1 MIKCMKKNDY
11 KELFYPLGKV
21 KKWLFLMKLIAFFL
35 FAGLCQVSA
44 TAFGQRET
52 VTFSRDA
59 MTLEEIF
66 TTIRK
71 QLQYDIFY
79 SDDELD
85 IKQVVEIPALR
96 ANIEDVLKAVLG
108 ERFSYQFIGKT
119 IIISP
124 ASADPQ
130 VNKKSVRLKGFV
142 YDEKKIPMPGVTVQ
156 VVGTSV
162 GTVSINNGWFAI
174 DLPIL
179 KGKLKFSFVGYKDQE
194 IEFTEKTDTLHIYM
208 KEDVSNLDEVVVRAY
223 GSQKKREVIS
233 AISRVTAEEMKE
245 LPTASLVNMLQGRM
259 AGVMVVNQSGA
270 PGSAQMVAIRGYNSL
285 MTRGASDGQ
294 PLYVIDGVP
303 MHSFVSPVSGT
314 NTMADIDPAM
324 IESVEVLKDAAA
336 ASIYGSRAGNGV
348 ILITTKK
355 GRAGEA
361 KFSANVSYSASQL
374 MAYPEQVGGR
384 MERIINLERLKNDR
398 GAMYDYTTRK
408 WSWPTSYEDV
418 YEAFSG
424 TYDGFW
430 GNGHLQ
436 QKISD
441 YLQDSLNPYFN
452 NSTNWWKYVYKTG
465 KILNANLQA
474 SGGSER
480 MQYMVG
486 AGYYEETGIAINSS
500 YGRYNLSSNLTAKP
514 TKGLDLNVRLYLAYT
529 NKDRD
534 TRNLMSHN
542 RFEVITADPSSTSTL
557 LSNSSEVEAE
567 WLRNANAKKDKSDA
581 YRAMGSVYLQYA
593 FLEGLSL
600 TGSAS
605 VDFSQSNS
613 NIFSPSWLDVAGWE
627 ENRSEGSISRSI
639 SVLGNVLLRYNKSFK
654 EKHNLE
660 VLLGMDINKEQ
671 YHYINGHGRGGPS
684 DNIYYY
690 NPNINQP
697 VKNHGYL
704 DYEEWVSMTSYYS
717 DFNEKTMLS
726 YFARVGYNYKQRYL
740 VEGTLRRDGSS
751 TFGEDHRWA
760 TFPSVAVGWAFSEEP
775 FMRWASWLDWGKLR
789 ASYGT
794 SGQIFTDEYLAHGL
808 MSVDSD
814 AFMENNGMIPN
825 TMISP
830 DLTWEKS
837 EQYDIGLD
845 LDMFDYRLK
854 MKLDYYYKLTSS
866 LIYNVELPGTILLA
880 GARTENAMELSNEGI
895 ELELEADILRNHAV
909 LWRTKFNISRNW
921 NRFEKSYDGKDKDGL
936 IIGRPTSGLMVYA
949 EDGFYDSDD
958 EVPINWKIDGSQ
970 EYLGTSVDPM
980 TGTSGMVG
988 RQKLL
993 DLNGDGRIGTDDM
1006 YYVGTAQPLAY
1017 GGWVNELTWKNF
1029 SLNMLFNYAL
1039 GRSMINMR
1047 PKSIYQTVINV
1058 NPADMDFWEKPG
1070 DDADYPSFGYGFEM
1084 QTDKRVE
1091 KVHSVS
1097 LKQLTVGYD
1106 VAKKVSKKIGF
1117 SGIRFFVTMENLF
1130 YLSNY
1135 SGDNP
1140 EVVDVYRGIDSGGAY
1155 PLPRKY
1161 SIGLTLNF

>member
-1 MIKCMKKNDY
+1 MKKNDDVG
-11 KELFYPLGKV
+11 LFYWKSRI
-21 KKWLFLMKLIAFFL
+21 KKMLLLMKLVCFGIL
-35 FAGLCQVSA
+35 IGLMQVHA
-44 TAFGQRET
+44 TTYGQAENVSFEQKR
-52 VTFSRDA
+52 
-59 MTLEEIF
+59 MTIDQVF
-66 TTIRK
+66 NTITL

-142 YDEKKIPMPGVTVQ
+142 YDEKKIPMPGVTIQ

-285 MTRGASDGQ
+285 MTSGASDGQ

-593 FLEGLSL
+593 FWKGFSL

-613 NIFSPSWLDVAGWE
+613 NIFSPSWLDASSWE

-639 SVLGNVLLRYNKSFK
+639 TVLGNVLLRYNKSFK

-697 VKNHGYL
+697 IKNHGYG
-704 DYEEWVSMTSYYS
+704 DYENWESMTSYYS
-717 DFNEKTMLS
+717 DFREKTMLS
-726 YFARVGYNYKQRYL
+726 YFTRVGYNYKQRYL

-1070 DDADYPSFGYGFEM
+1070 DDADYPFFGYDFEM
-1084 QTDKRVE
+1084 QTE
-1091 KVHSVS
+1091 
-1097 LKQLTVGYD
+1097 
-1106 VAKKVSKKIGF
+1106 IG
-1117 SGIRFFVTMENLF
+1117 RAHV
-1130 YLSNY
+1130 
-1135 SGDNP
+1135 
-1140 EVVDVYRGIDSGGAY
+1140 
-1155 PLPRKY
+1155 
-1161 SIGLTLNF
+1161 

>member
-1 MIKCMKKNDY
+1 MKKNDDVG
-11 KELFYPLGKV
+11 LFYWKSRI
-21 KKWLFLMKLIAFFL
+21 KKMLLLMKLVCFIIL
-35 FAGLCQVSA
+35 IGLMQVHA
-44 TAFGQRET
+44 TTYGQAENVSFEQKR
-52 VTFSRDA
+52 
-59 MTLEEIF
+59 MTIDEVF
-66 TTIRK
+66 NTITL

-85 IKQVVEIPALR
+85 IKQGVEIPALR

-108 ERFSYQFIGKT
+108 ERFSYQFISKT

-130 VNKKSVRLKGFV
+130 VNKKSIRLKGFV

-384 MERIINLERLKNDR
+384 MERIIYLERLKTER
-398 GAMYDYTTRK
+398 SPIYDYTTGKKR
-408 WSWPTSYEDV
+408 WPTSYEDV
-418 YEAFSG
+418 YEAAYG

-430 GNGHLQ
+430 LNGHLK
-436 QKISD
+436 QKVPD

-452 NSTNWWKYVYKTG
+452 NSTWWKYVYKTG
-465 KILNANLQA
+465 KVLNANLQA

-542 RFEVITADPSSTSTL
+542 RFETITADPGLTSTL

-671 YHYINGHGRGGPS
+671 YHYINGYGKGGPS

-808 MSVDSD
+808 MSVNND

-958 EVPINWKIDGSQ
+958 EVPVNWKIDGSQ
-970 EYLGTSVDPM
+970 EYLGTGVDPM
-980 TGTSGMVG
+980 TGMSGMVG

-993 DLNGDGRIGTDDM
+993 DLNGDGRIGSEDM

>member
-1 MIKCMKKNDY
+1 MKKNDDVG
-11 KELFYPLGKV
+11 LFYWKSRI
-21 KKWLFLMKLIAFFL
+21 KKMLLLMKLVCFGIL
-35 FAGLCQVSA
+35 IGLMQVHA
-44 TAFGQRET
+44 TTYGQAENVSFEQKR
-52 VTFSRDA
+52 
-59 MTLEEIF
+59 MTIDQVF
-66 TTIRK
+66 NTITL

-142 YDEKKIPMPGVTVQ
+142 YDEKKIPMPGVTIQ

-285 MTRGASDGQ
+285 MTSGASDGQ

-593 FLEGLSL
+593 FWKGFSL

-613 NIFSPSWLDVAGWE
+613 NIFSPSWLDASSWE

-639 SVLGNVLLRYNKSFK
+639 TVLGNVLLRYNKSFK

-697 VKNHGYL
+697 IKNHGYG
-704 DYEEWVSMTSYYS
+704 DYENWESMTSYYS
-717 DFNEKTMLS
+717 DFREKTMLS
-726 YFARVGYNYKQRYL
+726 YFTRVGYNYKQRYL

-760 TFPSVAVGWAFSEEP
+760 TFPSVAVGWTFSEEP

-1070 DDADYPSFGYGFEM
+1070 DDADYPFFGYDFEM

-1135 SGDNP
+1135 SGENP
-1140 EVVDVYRGIDSGGAY
+1140 EVVDVYKGIDSGSAY

>member
-1 MIKCMKKNDY
+1 
-11 KELFYPLGKV
+11 
-21 KKWLFLMKLIAFFL
+21 
-35 FAGLCQVSA
+35 
-44 TAFGQRET
+44 
-52 VTFSRDA
+52 
-59 MTLEEIF
+59 
-66 TTIRK
+66 
-71 QLQYDIFY
+71 
-79 SDDELD
+79 
-85 IKQVVEIPALR
+85 
-96 ANIEDVLKAVLG
+96 
-108 ERFSYQFIGKT
+108 
-119 IIISP
+119 
-124 ASADPQ
+124 
-130 VNKKSVRLKGFV
+130 
-142 YDEKKIPMPGVTVQ
+142 MPGVTIQ

-285 MTRGASDGQ
+285 MTSGASDGQ

-593 FLEGLSL
+593 FWKGFSL

-613 NIFSPSWLDVAGWE
+613 NIFSPSWLVHSSWE

-639 SVLGNVLLRYNKSFK
+639 TVLGNVLLRYNKSFK

-697 VKNHGYL
+697 IKNHGYG
-704 DYEEWVSMTSYYS
+704 DYENWESMTSYYS
-717 DFNEKTMLS
+717 DFREKTMLS
-726 YFARVGYNYKQRYL
+726 YFTRVGYNYKQRYL

-1070 DDADYPSFGYGFEM
+1070 DDADYPFFGYDFEM

-1106 VAKKVSKKIGF
+1106 VAK
-1117 SGIRFFVTMENLF
+1117 RCQ
-1130 YLSNY
+1130 
-1135 SGDNP
+1135 
-1140 EVVDVYRGIDSGGAY
+1140 R
-1155 PLPRKY
+1155 R
-1161 SIGLTLNF
+1161 

>member
-1 MIKCMKKNDY
+1 
-11 KELFYPLGKV
+11 
-21 KKWLFLMKLIAFFL
+21 
-35 FAGLCQVSA
+35 
-44 TAFGQRET
+44 
-52 VTFSRDA
+52 
-59 MTLEEIF
+59 
-66 TTIRK
+66 
-71 QLQYDIFY
+71 
-79 SDDELD
+79 
-85 IKQVVEIPALR
+85 
-96 ANIEDVLKAVLG
+96 
-108 ERFSYQFIGKT
+108 
-119 IIISP
+119 
-124 ASADPQ
+124 
-130 VNKKSVRLKGFV
+130 
-142 YDEKKIPMPGVTVQ
+142 MPGVTIQ

-285 MTRGASDGQ
+285 MTSGASDGQ

-593 FLEGLSL
+593 FWKGFSL

-613 NIFSPSWLDVAGWE
+613 NIFSPSWLDASSWE

-639 SVLGNVLLRYNKSFK
+639 TVLGNVLLRYNKSFK

-697 VKNHGYL
+697 IKNHGYG
-704 DYEEWVSMTSYYS
+704 DYENWESMTSYYS
-717 DFNEKTMLS
+717 DFREKTMLS
-726 YFARVGYNYKQRYL
+726 YFTRVGYNYKQRYL

-1058 NPADMDFWEKPG
+1058 NPVDMDFWEKPG
-1070 DDADYPSFGYGFEM
+1070 DDADYPFFGYDFEM

-1135 SGDNP
+1135 SGENP
-1140 EVVDVYRGIDSGGAY
+1140 EVVDVYKGIDSGSAY

>member
-1 MIKCMKKNDY
+1 MKKNDDVG
-11 KELFYPLGKV
+11 LFYWKSRI
-21 KKWLFLMKLIAFFL
+21 KKMLLLMKLVCFIIL
-35 FAGLCQVSA
+35 IGLMQVHA
-44 TAFGQRET
+44 TTYGQAENVSFEQKR
-52 VTFSRDA
+52 
-59 MTLEEIF
+59 MTIDEVF
-66 TTIRK
+66 NTITL

-108 ERFSYQFIGKT
+108 ERFSYQFISKT

-130 VNKKSVRLKGFV
+130 VNKKSIRLKGFV

-384 MERIINLERLKNDR
+384 MERIIYLERLKTER
-398 GAMYDYTTRK
+398 SPIYDYTTGKKR
-408 WSWPTSYEDV
+408 WPTSYEDV
-418 YEAFSG
+418 YEAAYG

-430 GNGHLQ
+430 LNGHLK
-436 QKISD
+436 QKVPD

-452 NSTNWWKYVYKTG
+452 NSTWWKYVYKTG
-465 KILNANLQA
+465 KVLNANLQA

-542 RFEVITADPSSTSTL
+542 RFETITADPGLTSTL

-671 YHYINGHGRGGPS
+671 YHYINGYGKGGPS

-740 VEGTLRRDGSS
+740 VEGTLRRNGSS

-808 MSVDSD
+808 MSVNND

-958 EVPINWKIDGSQ
+958 EVPVNWKIDGSQ
-970 EYLGTSVDPM
+970 EYLGTGVDPM
-980 TGTSGMVG
+980 TGMSGMVG

-993 DLNGDGRIGTDDM
+993 DLNGDGRIGSEDM

>member
-1 MIKCMKKNDY
+1 MKKNDDVG
-11 KELFYPLGKV
+11 LFYWKSRI
-21 KKWLFLMKLIAFFL
+21 KKMLLLMKLVCFGIL
-35 FAGLCQVSA
+35 IGLMQVHA
-44 TAFGQRET
+44 TTYGQAENVSFEQKR
-52 VTFSRDA
+52 
-59 MTLEEIF
+59 MTIDQVF
-66 TTIRK
+66 NTITL

-108 ERFSYQFIGKT
+108 ERYSYRFIGKT

-142 YDEKKIPMPGVTVQ
+142 YDEKKIPMPGVTIQ

-285 MTRGASDGQ
+285 MTSGASDGQ

-593 FLEGLSL
+593 FWKGFSL

-613 NIFSPSWLDVAGWE
+613 NIFSPSWLDASSWE

-639 SVLGNVLLRYNKSFK
+639 TVLGNVLLRYNKSFK

-697 VKNHGYL
+697 IKNHGYG
-704 DYEEWVSMTSYYS
+704 DYENWESMTSYYS
-717 DFNEKTMLS
+717 DFREKTMLS
-726 YFARVGYNYKQRYL
+726 YFTRVGYNYKQRYL

-1070 DDADYPSFGYGFEM
+1070 DDADYPFFGYDFEM

-1135 SGDNP
+1135 SGENP
-1140 EVVDVYRGIDSGGAY
+1140 EVVDVYKGIDSGSAY

>member
-1 MIKCMKKNDY
+1 MKKNDDVG
-11 KELFYPLGKV
+11 LFYWKSRI
-21 KKWLFLMKLIAFFL
+21 KKMLLLMKLVCFGIL
-35 FAGLCQVSA
+35 IGLMQVHA
-44 TAFGQRET
+44 TTYGQAENVSFEQKR
-52 VTFSRDA
+52 
-59 MTLEEIF
+59 MTIDQVF
-66 TTIRK
+66 NTITL

-142 YDEKKIPMPGVTVQ
+142 YDEKKIPMPGVTIQ

-542 RFEVITADPSSTSTL
+542 RFETITADPGLTSTL

-593 FLEGLSL
+593 FWKGFSL

-613 NIFSPSWLDVAGWE
+613 NIFSPSWLDASSWE

-639 SVLGNVLLRYNKSFK
+639 TVLGNVLLRYNKSFK

-697 VKNHGYL
+697 IKNHGYG
-704 DYEEWVSMTSYYS
+704 DYENWESMTSYYS
-717 DFNEKTMLS
+717 DFREKTMLS
-726 YFARVGYNYKQRYL
+726 YFTRVGYNYKQRYL

-1058 NPADMDFWEKPG
+1058 NPTDMDFWEKPG
-1070 DDADYPSFGYGFEM
+1070 DDADYPFFGYDFEM

-1135 SGDNP
+1135 SGENP
-1140 EVVDVYRGIDSGGAY
+1140 EVVDVYKGIDSGSAY

>member
-1 MIKCMKKNDY
+1 MKKNDDVG
-11 KELFYPLGKV
+11 LFYWKSRI
-21 KKWLFLMKLIAFFL
+21 KKMLLLMKLVCFGIL
-35 FAGLCQVSA
+35 IGLMQVHA
-44 TAFGQRET
+44 TTYGQAENVSFEQKR
-52 VTFSRDA
+52 
-59 MTLEEIF
+59 MTIDQVF
-66 TTIRK
+66 NTITL

-142 YDEKKIPMPGVTVQ
+142 YDEKKIPMPGVTIQ

-285 MTRGASDGQ
+285 MTSGASDGQ

-593 FLEGLSL
+593 FWKGFSL

-613 NIFSPSWLDVAGWE
+613 NIFSPSWLDASSWE

-639 SVLGNVLLRYNKSFK
+639 TVFGNVLLRYNKSFK

-697 VKNHGYL
+697 IKNHGYG
-704 DYEEWVSMTSYYS
+704 DYENWESMTSYYS
-717 DFNEKTMLS
+717 DFREKTMLS
-726 YFARVGYNYKQRYL
+726 YFTRVGYNYKQRYL

-1070 DDADYPSFGYGFEM
+1070 DDADYPFFGYDFEM

-1135 SGDNP
+1135 SGENP
-1140 EVVDVYRGIDSGGAY
+1140 EVVDVYKGIDSGSAY

>member
-1 MIKCMKKNDY
+1 MKKNDDVG
-11 KELFYPLGKV
+11 LFYWKSRI
-21 KKWLFLMKLIAFFL
+21 KKMLLLMKLVCFIIL
-35 FAGLCQVSA
+35 IGLMQVHA
-44 TAFGQRET
+44 TTYGQAENVSFEQKR
-52 VTFSRDA
+52 
-59 MTLEEIF
+59 MTIDEVF
-66 TTIRK
+66 NTITL

-108 ERFSYQFIGKT
+108 ERFSYQFISKT

-130 VNKKSVRLKGFV
+130 VNKKSIRLKGFV

-384 MERIINLERLKNDR
+384 MERIIYLERLKTER
-398 GAMYDYTTRK
+398 SPIYDYTTGKKR
-408 WSWPTSYEDV
+408 WPTSYEDV
-418 YEAFSG
+418 YEAAYG

-430 GNGHLQ
+430 LNGHLK
-436 QKISD
+436 QKVPD

-452 NSTNWWKYVYKTG
+452 NSTWWKYVYKTG
-465 KILNANLQA
+465 KVLNANLQA

-542 RFEVITADPSSTSTL
+542 RFETITADPGLTSTL

-671 YHYINGHGRGGPS
+671 YHYINGYGKGGPS

-808 MSVDSD
+808 MSVNND

-866 LIYNVELPGTILLA
+866 LIYNVELLGTILLA

-958 EVPINWKIDGSQ
+958 EVPVNWKIDGSQ
-970 EYLGTSVDPM
+970 EYLGTGVDPM
-980 TGTSGMVG
+980 TGMSGMVG

-993 DLNGDGRIGTDDM
+993 DLNGDGRIGSEDM

>member
-1 MIKCMKKNDY
+1 MKKNDDVG
-11 KELFYPLGKV
+11 LFYWKSRI
-21 KKWLFLMKLIAFFL
+21 KKMLLLMKLVCFGIL
-35 FAGLCQVSA
+35 IGLMQVHA
-44 TAFGQRET
+44 TTYGQAENVSFEQKR
-52 VTFSRDA
+52 
-59 MTLEEIF
+59 MTIDQVF
-66 TTIRK
+66 NTITL

-142 YDEKKIPMPGVTVQ
+142 YDEKKIPMPGVTIQ

-285 MTRGASDGQ
+285 MTSGASDGQ

-593 FLEGLSL
+593 FWKGFSL

-613 NIFSPSWLDVAGWE
+613 NIFSPSWLDASSWE

-639 SVLGNVLLRYNKSFK
+639 TVLGNVLLRYNKSFK

-697 VKNHGYL
+697 IKNHGYG
-704 DYEEWVSMTSYYS
+704 DYENWESMTSYYS
-717 DFNEKTMLS
+717 DFREKTMLS
-726 YFARVGYNYKQRYL
+726 YFTRVGYNYKQRYL

-1029 SLNMLFNYAL
+1029 SLNMLFNYA
-1039 GRSMINMR
+1039 
-1047 PKSIYQTVINV
+1047 
-1058 NPADMDFWEKPG
+1058 
-1070 DDADYPSFGYGFEM
+1070 
-1084 QTDKRVE
+1084 
-1091 KVHSVS
+1091 
-1097 LKQLTVGYD
+1097 
-1106 VAKKVSKKIGF
+1106 
-1117 SGIRFFVTMENLF
+1117 
-1130 YLSNY
+1130 
-1135 SGDNP
+1135 
-1140 EVVDVYRGIDSGGAY
+1140 
-1155 PLPRKY
+1155 
-1161 SIGLTLNF
+1161 

>member
-1 MIKCMKKNDY
+1 MKKNDDVG
-11 KELFYPLGKV
+11 LFYWKSRI
-21 KKWLFLMKLIAFFL
+21 KKMLLLMKLVCFGIL
-35 FAGLCQVSA
+35 IGLMQVHA
-44 TAFGQRET
+44 TTYGQAENVSFEQKR
-52 VTFSRDA
+52 
-59 MTLEEIF
+59 MTIDQVF
-66 TTIRK
+66 NTITL

-142 YDEKKIPMPGVTVQ
+142 YDEKKIPMPGVTIQ

-285 MTRGASDGQ
+285 MTSGASDGQ

-452 NSTNWWKYVYKTG
+452 NSTNLWKYVYKTG

-500 YGRYNLSSNLTAKP
+500 YGRYNLSSNMTAKP

-593 FLEGLSL
+593 FWKGFSL

-613 NIFSPSWLDVAGWE
+613 NIFSPSWLDASSWE

-639 SVLGNVLLRYNKSFK
+639 TVLGNVLLRYNKSFK

-697 VKNHGYL
+697 IKNHGYG
-704 DYEEWVSMTSYYS
+704 DYENWESMTSYYS
-717 DFNEKTMLS
+717 DFREKTMLS
-726 YFARVGYNYKQRYL
+726 YFTRVGYNYKQRYL

-1070 DDADYPSFGYGFEM
+1070 DDADYPFFGYDFEM

-1135 SGDNP
+1135 SGENP
-1140 EVVDVYRGIDSGGAY
+1140 EVVDVYKGIDSGSAY

>member
-1 MIKCMKKNDY
+1 MKKNDDVG
-11 KELFYPLGKV
+11 LFYWKSRI
-21 KKWLFLMKLIAFFL
+21 KKMLLLMKLVCFGIL
-35 FAGLCQVSA
+35 IGLMQVHA
-44 TAFGQRET
+44 TTYGQAENVSFEQKR
-52 VTFSRDA
+52 
-59 MTLEEIF
+59 MTIDQVF
-66 TTIRK
+66 NTITL

-142 YDEKKIPMPGVTVQ
+142 YDEKKIPMPGVTIQ

-285 MTRGASDGQ
+285 MTSGASDGQ

-593 FLEGLSL
+593 FWKGFSL

-613 NIFSPSWLDVAGWE
+613 NIFSPSWLDASSWE

-639 SVLGNVLLRYNKSFK
+639 TVLGNVLLRYNKSFK

-697 VKNHGYL
+697 IKNHGYG
-704 DYEEWVSMTSYYS
+704 DYENWESMTSYYS
-717 DFNEKTMLS
+717 DFREKTMLS
-726 YFARVGYNYKQRYL
+726 YFTRVGYNYKQRYL

-751 TFGEDHRWA
+751 TFGEDNRWA
-760 TFPSVAVGWAFSEEP
+760 TFTSVAVGWAFSEEP

-1070 DDADYPSFGYGFEM
+1070 DDADYPFFGYDFEM

-1135 SGDNP
+1135 SGENP
-1140 EVVDVYRGIDSGGAY
+1140 EVVDVYKGIDSGSAY

>member
-1 MIKCMKKNDY
+1 MKKNDDVG
-11 KELFYPLGKV
+11 LFYWKSRI
-21 KKWLFLMKLIAFFL
+21 KKMLLLMKLVCFGIL
-35 FAGLCQVSA
+35 IGLMQVHA
-44 TAFGQRET
+44 TTYGQAENVSFEQKR
-52 VTFSRDA
+52 
-59 MTLEEIF
+59 MTIDQVF
-66 TTIRK
+66 NTITL

-142 YDEKKIPMPGVTVQ
+142 YDEKKIPMPGVTIQ

-285 MTRGASDGQ
+285 MTSGASDGQ

-593 FLEGLSL
+593 FWKGFSL

-613 NIFSPSWLDVAGWE
+613 NIFSPSWLDASSWE

-639 SVLGNVLLRYNKSFK
+639 TVLGNVLLRYNKSFK
-654 EKHNLE
+654 EKNNLE

-697 VKNHGYL
+697 IKNHGYG
-704 DYEEWVSMTSYYS
+704 DYENWESMTSYYS
-717 DFNEKTMLS
+717 DFREKTMLS
-726 YFARVGYNYKQRYL
+726 YFTRVGYNYKQRYL

-1070 DDADYPSFGYGFEM
+1070 DDADYPFFGYDFEM

-1135 SGDNP
+1135 SGENP
-1140 EVVDVYRGIDSGGAY
+1140 EVVDVYKGIDSGSAY

>member
-1 MIKCMKKNDY
+1 
-11 KELFYPLGKV
+11 
-21 KKWLFLMKLIAFFL
+21 MKLVCFGIL
-35 FAGLCQVSA
+35 IGLMQVHA
-44 TAFGQRET
+44 TTYGQAENVSFEQKR
-52 VTFSRDA
+52 
-59 MTLEEIF
+59 MTIDQVF
-66 TTIRK
+66 NTITL

-142 YDEKKIPMPGVTVQ
+142 YDEKKIPMPGVTIQ

-285 MTRGASDGQ
+285 MTSGASDGQ

-408 WSWPTSYEDV
+408 WSRPTSYEDV

-593 FLEGLSL
+593 FWKGFSL

-613 NIFSPSWLDVAGWE
+613 NIFSPSWLDASSWE

-639 SVLGNVLLRYNKSFK
+639 TVLGNVLLRYNKSFK

-697 VKNHGYL
+697 IKNHGYG
-704 DYEEWVSMTSYYS
+704 DYENWESMTSYYS
-717 DFNEKTMLS
+717 DFREKTMLS
-726 YFARVGYNYKQRYL
+726 YFTRVGYNYKQRYL

-1070 DDADYPSFGYGFEM
+1070 DDADYPFFGYDFEM

-1135 SGDNP
+1135 SGENP
-1140 EVVDVYRGIDSGGAY
+1140 EVVDVYKGIDSGSAY

>member
-1 MIKCMKKNDY
+1 MKKNDDVG
-11 KELFYPLGKV
+11 LFYWKSRI
-21 KKWLFLMKLIAFFL
+21 KKMLLLMKLVCFIIL
-35 FAGLCQVSA
+35 IGLMQVHA
-44 TAFGQRET
+44 TTYGQAENVSFEQKR
-52 VTFSRDA
+52 
-59 MTLEEIF
+59 MTIDEVF
-66 TTIRK
+66 NTITL

-108 ERFSYQFIGKT
+108 ERFSYQFISKT

-130 VNKKSVRLKGFV
+130 VNKKSIRLKGFV

-384 MERIINLERLKNDR
+384 MERIIYLERLKTER
-398 GAMYDYTTRK
+398 SPIYDYTTGKKR
-408 WSWPTSYEDV
+408 WPTSYEDV
-418 YEAFSG
+418 YEAAYG

-430 GNGHLQ
+430 LNGHLK
-436 QKISD
+436 QKVPD

-452 NSTNWWKYVYKTG
+452 NSTWWKYVYKTG
-465 KILNANLQA
+465 KVLNANLQA

-542 RFEVITADPSSTSTL
+542 RFETITADPGLTSTL

-671 YHYINGHGRGGPS
+671 YHYINGYGKGGPS

-726 YFARVGYNYKQRYL
+726 YFACVGYNYKQRYL

-808 MSVDSD
+808 MSVNND

-958 EVPINWKIDGSQ
+958 EVPVNWKIDGSQ
-970 EYLGTSVDPM
+970 EYLGTGVDPM
-980 TGTSGMVG
+980 TGMSGMVG

-993 DLNGDGRIGTDDM
+993 DLNGDGRIGSEDM

>member
-1 MIKCMKKNDY
+1 M
-11 KELFYPLGKV
+11 
-21 KKWLFLMKLIAFFL
+21 
-35 FAGLCQVSA
+35 
-44 TAFGQRET
+44 
-52 VTFSRDA
+52 
-59 MTLEEIF
+59 
-66 TTIRK
+66 
-71 QLQYDIFY
+71 
-79 SDDELD
+79 
-85 IKQVVEIPALR
+85 
-96 ANIEDVLKAVLG
+96 
-108 ERFSYQFIGKT
+108 
-119 IIISP
+119 
-124 ASADPQ
+124 
-130 VNKKSVRLKGFV
+130 
-142 YDEKKIPMPGVTVQ
+142 
-156 VVGTSV
+156 GTSV

-285 MTRGASDGQ
+285 MTSGASDGQ

-593 FLEGLSL
+593 FWKGFSL

-613 NIFSPSWLDVAGWE
+613 NIFSPSWLDASSWE

-639 SVLGNVLLRYNKSFK
+639 TVLGNVLLRYNKSFK

-697 VKNHGYL
+697 IKNHGYG
-704 DYEEWVSMTSYYS
+704 DYENWESMTSYYS
-717 DFNEKTMLS
+717 DFREKTMLS
-726 YFARVGYNYKQRYL
+726 YFTRVGYNYKQRYL

-1070 DDADYPSFGYGFEM
+1070 DDADYPFFGYDFEM

-1135 SGDNP
+1135 SGENP
-1140 EVVDVYRGIDSGGAY
+1140 EVVDVYKGIDSGSAY

>member
-1 MIKCMKKNDY
+1 M
-11 KELFYPLGKV
+11 
-21 KKWLFLMKLIAFFL
+21 
-35 FAGLCQVSA
+35 QVHA
-44 TAFGQRET
+44 TTYGQAENVSFEQKR
-52 VTFSRDA
+52 
-59 MTLEEIF
+59 MTIDEVF
-66 TTIRK
+66 NTITL

-108 ERFSYQFIGKT
+108 ERFSYQFISKT

-130 VNKKSVRLKGFV
+130 VNKKSIRLKGFV

-270 PGSAQMVAIRGYNSL
+270 PGRAQMVAIRGYNSL

-384 MERIINLERLKNDR
+384 MERIIYLERLKTER
-398 GAMYDYTTRK
+398 SPIYDYTTGKKR
-408 WSWPTSYEDV
+408 WPTSYEDV
-418 YEAFSG
+418 YEAAYG

-430 GNGHLQ
+430 LNGHLK
-436 QKISD
+436 QKVPD

-452 NSTNWWKYVYKTG
+452 NSTWWKYVYKTG
-465 KILNANLQA
+465 KVLNANLQA

-542 RFEVITADPSSTSTL
+542 RFETITADPGLTSTL

-671 YHYINGHGRGGPS
+671 YHYINGYGKGGPS

-808 MSVDSD
+808 MSVNND

-830 DLTWEKS
+830 DLPWDKS

-958 EVPINWKIDGSQ
+958 EVPVNWKIDGSQ
-970 EYLGTSVDPM
+970 EYLGTGVDPM
-980 TGTSGMVG
+980 TGMSGMVG

-993 DLNGDGRIGTDDM
+993 DLNGDGRIGSEDM

>member
-1 MIKCMKKNDY
+1 MKKNDDVG
-11 KELFYPLGKV
+11 LFYWKSRI
-21 KKWLFLMKLIAFFL
+21 KKMLLLMKLVCFGIL
-35 FAGLCQVSA
+35 IGLMQVHA
-44 TAFGQRET
+44 TTYGQAENVSFEQKR
-52 VTFSRDA
+52 
-59 MTLEEIF
+59 MTIDQVF
-66 TTIRK
+66 NTITL

-142 YDEKKIPMPGVTVQ
+142 YDEKKIPMPGVTIQ

-223 GSQKKREVIS
+223 GSQKKREVNS

-285 MTRGASDGQ
+285 MTSGASDGQ

-593 FLEGLSL
+593 FWKGFSL

-613 NIFSPSWLDVAGWE
+613 NIFSPSWLDASSWE

-639 SVLGNVLLRYNKSFK
+639 TVLGNVLLRYNKSFK

-697 VKNHGYL
+697 IKNHGYG
-704 DYEEWVSMTSYYS
+704 DYENWESMTSYYS
-717 DFNEKTMLS
+717 DFREKTMLS
-726 YFARVGYNYKQRYL
+726 YFTRVGYNYKQRYL

-775 FMRWASWLDWGKLR
+775 FMRLASWLDWGKLR

-1070 DDADYPSFGYGFEM
+1070 DDADYPFFGYDFEM

-1135 SGDNP
+1135 SGENP
-1140 EVVDVYRGIDSGGAY
+1140 EVVDVYKGIDSGSAY

>member
-1 MIKCMKKNDY
+1 MKKNDDVG
-11 KELFYPLGKV
+11 LFYWKSRI
-21 KKWLFLMKLIAFFL
+21 KKMLLLMKLVCFIIL
-35 FAGLCQVSA
+35 IGLMQVHA
-44 TAFGQRET
+44 TTYGQAENVSFEQKR
-52 VTFSRDA
+52 
-59 MTLEEIF
+59 MTIDEVF
-66 TTIRK
+66 NTITL

-108 ERFSYQFIGKT
+108 ERFSYQFISKT

-130 VNKKSVRLKGFV
+130 VNKKSIRLKGFV

-384 MERIINLERLKNDR
+384 MERIIYLERLKTER
-398 GAMYDYTTRK
+398 SPIYDYTTGKKR
-408 WSWPTSYEDV
+408 WPTSYEDV
-418 YEAFSG
+418 YEAAYG

-430 GNGHLQ
+430 LNGHLK
-436 QKISD
+436 QKVPD

-452 NSTNWWKYVYKTG
+452 NSTWWKYVYKTG
-465 KILNANLQA
+465 KVLNANLQA

-542 RFEVITADPSSTSTL
+542 RFETITADPGLTST
-557 LSNSSEVEAE
+557 
-567 WLRNANAKKDKSDA
+567 
-581 YRAMGSVYLQYA
+581 
-593 FLEGLSL
+593 
-600 TGSAS
+600 
-605 VDFSQSNS
+605 
-613 NIFSPSWLDVAGWE
+613 
-627 ENRSEGSISRSI
+627 
-639 SVLGNVLLRYNKSFK
+639 
-654 EKHNLE
+654 
-660 VLLGMDINKEQ
+660 
-671 YHYINGHGRGGPS
+671 
-684 DNIYYY
+684 
-690 NPNINQP
+690 
-697 VKNHGYL
+697 
-704 DYEEWVSMTSYYS
+704 
-717 DFNEKTMLS
+717 
-726 YFARVGYNYKQRYL
+726 
-740 VEGTLRRDGSS
+740 
-751 TFGEDHRWA
+751 
-760 TFPSVAVGWAFSEEP
+760 
-775 FMRWASWLDWGKLR
+775 
-789 ASYGT
+789 
-794 SGQIFTDEYLAHGL
+794 
-808 MSVDSD
+808 
-814 AFMENNGMIPN
+814 
-825 TMISP
+825 
-830 DLTWEKS
+830 
-837 EQYDIGLD
+837 
-845 LDMFDYRLK
+845 
-854 MKLDYYYKLTSS
+854 
-866 LIYNVELPGTILLA
+866 
-880 GARTENAMELSNEGI
+880 
-895 ELELEADILRNHAV
+895 
-909 LWRTKFNISRNW
+909 
-921 NRFEKSYDGKDKDGL
+921 
-936 IIGRPTSGLMVYA
+936 
-949 EDGFYDSDD
+949 
-958 EVPINWKIDGSQ
+958 
-970 EYLGTSVDPM
+970 
-980 TGTSGMVG
+980 
-988 RQKLL
+988 
-993 DLNGDGRIGTDDM
+993 
-1006 YYVGTAQPLAY
+1006 
-1017 GGWVNELTWKNF
+1017 
-1029 SLNMLFNYAL
+1029 
-1039 GRSMINMR
+1039 
-1047 PKSIYQTVINV
+1047 
-1058 NPADMDFWEKPG
+1058 
-1070 DDADYPSFGYGFEM
+1070 
-1084 QTDKRVE
+1084 
-1091 KVHSVS
+1091 
-1097 LKQLTVGYD
+1097 
-1106 VAKKVSKKIGF
+1106 
-1117 SGIRFFVTMENLF
+1117 
-1130 YLSNY
+1130 
-1135 SGDNP
+1135 
-1140 EVVDVYRGIDSGGAY
+1140 
-1155 PLPRKY
+1155 
-1161 SIGLTLNF
+1161 

>member
-1 MIKCMKKNDY
+1 MKKNDDVG
-11 KELFYPLGKV
+11 LFYWKSRI
-21 KKWLFLMKLIAFFL
+21 KKMLLLMKLVCFGIL
-35 FAGLCQVSA
+35 IGLMQVHA
-44 TAFGQRET
+44 TTYGQAENVSFEQKR
-52 VTFSRDA
+52 
-59 MTLEEIF
+59 MTIDQVF
-66 TTIRK
+66 NTITL

-142 YDEKKIPMPGVTVQ
+142 YDEKKIPMPGVTIQ

-285 MTRGASDGQ
+285 MTSGASDGQ

-593 FLEGLSL
+593 FWKGFSL

-613 NIFSPSWLDVAGWE
+613 NIFSPSWLDASSWE

-639 SVLGNVLLRYNKSFK
+639 TVLGNVLLRYNKSFK

-697 VKNHGYL
+697 IKNHGYG
-704 DYEEWVSMTSYYS
+704 DYENWESMTSYYS
-717 DFNEKTMLS
+717 DFREKTMLS
-726 YFARVGYNYKQRYL
+726 YFTRVGYNYKQRYL

-866 LIYNVELPGTILLA
+866 LIL
-880 GARTENAMELSNEGI
+880 
-895 ELELEADILRNHAV
+895 
-909 LWRTKFNISRNW
+909 
-921 NRFEKSYDGKDKDGL
+921 
-936 IIGRPTSGLMVYA
+936 
-949 EDGFYDSDD
+949 
-958 EVPINWKIDGSQ
+958 
-970 EYLGTSVDPM
+970 
-980 TGTSGMVG
+980 
-988 RQKLL
+988 
-993 DLNGDGRIGTDDM
+993 
-1006 YYVGTAQPLAY
+1006 
-1017 GGWVNELTWKNF
+1017 
-1029 SLNMLFNYAL
+1029 
-1039 GRSMINMR
+1039 
-1047 PKSIYQTVINV
+1047 
-1058 NPADMDFWEKPG
+1058 
-1070 DDADYPSFGYGFEM
+1070 
-1084 QTDKRVE
+1084 
-1091 KVHSVS
+1091 
-1097 LKQLTVGYD
+1097 
-1106 VAKKVSKKIGF
+1106 
-1117 SGIRFFVTMENLF
+1117 
-1130 YLSNY
+1130 
-1135 SGDNP
+1135 
-1140 EVVDVYRGIDSGGAY
+1140 
-1155 PLPRKY
+1155 
-1161 SIGLTLNF
+1161 

>member
-1 MIKCMKKNDY
+1 
-11 KELFYPLGKV
+11 
-21 KKWLFLMKLIAFFL
+21 MKLVCFGIL
-35 FAGLCQVSA
+35 IGLMQVHA
-44 TAFGQRET
+44 TTYGQAENVSFEQKRMAIDQVFNT
-52 VTFSRDA
+52 I
-59 MTLEEIF
+59 TL
-66 TTIRK
+66 

-142 YDEKKIPMPGVTVQ
+142 YDEKKIPMPGVTIQ

-285 MTRGASDGQ
+285 MTSGASDGQ

-593 FLEGLSL
+593 FWKGFSL

-613 NIFSPSWLDVAGWE
+613 NIFSPSWLDASSWE

-639 SVLGNVLLRYNKSFK
+639 TVLGNVLLRYNKSFK

-697 VKNHGYL
+697 IKNHGYG
-704 DYEEWVSMTSYYS
+704 DYENWESMTSYYS
-717 DFNEKTMLS
+717 DFREKTMLS
-726 YFARVGYNYKQRYL
+726 YFTRVGYNYKQRYL

-1058 NPADMDFWEKPG
+1058 NPVDMDFWEKPG
-1070 DDADYPSFGYGFEM
+1070 DDADYPFFGYDFEM

-1135 SGDNP
+1135 SGENP
-1140 EVVDVYRGIDSGGAY
+1140 EVVDVYKGIDSGSAY

>member
-1 MIKCMKKNDY
+1 MKKNDDVG
-11 KELFYPLGKV
+11 LFYWKSRI
-21 KKWLFLMKLIAFFL
+21 KKMLLLMKLVCFGIL
-35 FAGLCQVSA
+35 IGLMQVHA
-44 TAFGQRET
+44 TTYGQAENVSFEQKR
-52 VTFSRDA
+52 
-59 MTLEEIF
+59 MTIDQVF
-66 TTIRK
+66 NTITL

-142 YDEKKIPMPGVTVQ
+142 YDEKKIPMPGVTIQ

-285 MTRGASDGQ
+285 MTSGASDGQ

-593 FLEGLSL
+593 FWKGFSL

-613 NIFSPSWLDVAGWE
+613 NIFSPSWLDASSWE

-639 SVLGNVLLRYNKSFK
+639 TVLGNVLLRYNKSFK

-697 VKNHGYL
+697 IKNHGYG
-704 DYEEWVSMTSYYS
+704 DYENWESMTSYYS
-717 DFNEKTMLS
+717 DFREKTMLS
-726 YFARVGYNYKQRYL
+726 YFTRVGYNYKQRYL

-880 GARTENAMELSNEGI
+880 GART
-895 ELELEADILRNHAV
+895 V
-909 LWRTKFNISRNW
+909 
-921 NRFEKSYDGKDKDGL
+921 SY
-936 IIGRPTSGLMVYA
+936 T
-949 EDGFYDSDD
+949 
-958 EVPINWKIDGSQ
+958 
-970 EYLGTSVDPM
+970 
-980 TGTSGMVG
+980 
-988 RQKLL
+988 
-993 DLNGDGRIGTDDM
+993 
-1006 YYVGTAQPLAY
+1006 
-1017 GGWVNELTWKNF
+1017 
-1029 SLNMLFNYAL
+1029 
-1039 GRSMINMR
+1039 
-1047 PKSIYQTVINV
+1047 
-1058 NPADMDFWEKPG
+1058 
-1070 DDADYPSFGYGFEM
+1070 
-1084 QTDKRVE
+1084 
-1091 KVHSVS
+1091 H
-1097 LKQLTVGYD
+1097 
-1106 VAKKVSKKIGF
+1106 
-1117 SGIRFFVTMENLF
+1117 
-1130 YLSNY
+1130 
-1135 SGDNP
+1135 
-1140 EVVDVYRGIDSGGAY
+1140 
-1155 PLPRKY
+1155 
-1161 SIGLTLNF
+1161 LTLPTNREV

>member
-1 MIKCMKKNDY
+1 
-11 KELFYPLGKV
+11 
-21 KKWLFLMKLIAFFL
+21 
-35 FAGLCQVSA
+35 
-44 TAFGQRET
+44 
-52 VTFSRDA
+52 
-59 MTLEEIF
+59 
-66 TTIRK
+66 
-71 QLQYDIFY
+71 
-79 SDDELD
+79 
-85 IKQVVEIPALR
+85 
-96 ANIEDVLKAVLG
+96 
-108 ERFSYQFIGKT
+108 
-119 IIISP
+119 
-124 ASADPQ
+124 
-130 VNKKSVRLKGFV
+130 
-142 YDEKKIPMPGVTVQ
+142 MPGVTIQ

-285 MTRGASDGQ
+285 MTSGASDGQ

-593 FLEGLSL
+593 FWKGFSL

-613 NIFSPSWLDVAGWE
+613 NIFSPSWLDASSWE

-639 SVLGNVLLRYNKSFK
+639 TVLGNVLLRYNKSFK

-697 VKNHGYL
+697 IKNHGYG
-704 DYEEWVSMTSYYS
+704 DYENWESMTSYYS
-717 DFNEKTMLS
+717 DFREKTMLS
-726 YFARVGYNYKQRYL
+726 YFTRVGYNYKQRYL

-909 LWRTKFNISRNW
+909 LWRTKLNISRNW

-1058 NPADMDFWEKPG
+1058 NPTDMDFWEKPG
-1070 DDADYPSFGYGFEM
+1070 DDADYPFFGYDFEM

-1135 SGDNP
+1135 SGENP
-1140 EVVDVYRGIDSGGAY
+1140 EVVDVYKGIDSGSAY

>member
-1 MIKCMKKNDY
+1 
-11 KELFYPLGKV
+11 
-21 KKWLFLMKLIAFFL
+21 MKLVCFGIL
-35 FAGLCQVSA
+35 IGLMQVHA
-44 TAFGQRET
+44 TTYGQAENVSFEQKR
-52 VTFSRDA
+52 
-59 MTLEEIF
+59 MTIDQVF
-66 TTIRK
+66 NTITL

-142 YDEKKIPMPGVTVQ
+142 YDEKKIPMPGVTIQ

-285 MTRGASDGQ
+285 MTSGASDGQ

-593 FLEGLSL
+593 FWKGFSL

-613 NIFSPSWLDVAGWE
+613 NIFSPSWLDASSWE

-639 SVLGNVLLRYNKSFK
+639 TVLGNVLLRYNKSFK

-697 VKNHGYL
+697 IKNHGYG
-704 DYEEWVSMTSYYS
+704 DYENWESMTSYYS
-717 DFNEKTMLS
+717 DFREKTMLS
-726 YFARVGYNYKQRYL
+726 YFTRVGYNYKQRYL

-909 LWRTKFNISRNW
+909 LWRTKLNISRNW

-1058 NPADMDFWEKPG
+1058 NPTDMDFWEKPG
-1070 DDADYPSFGYGFEM
+1070 DDADYPFFGYDFEM

-1135 SGDNP
+1135 SGENP
-1140 EVVDVYRGIDSGGAY
+1140 EVVDVYKGIDSGSAY

>member
-1 MIKCMKKNDY
+1 MKKNDDVG
-11 KELFYPLGKV
+11 LFYWKSRI
-21 KKWLFLMKLIAFFL
+21 KKMLLLMKLVCFGIL
-35 FAGLCQVSA
+35 IGLMQVHA
-44 TAFGQRET
+44 TTYGQAENVSFEQKR
-52 VTFSRDA
+52 
-59 MTLEEIF
+59 MTIDQVF
-66 TTIRK
+66 NTITL

-142 YDEKKIPMPGVTVQ
+142 YDEKKIPMHGVTIQ

-285 MTRGASDGQ
+285 MTSGASDGQ

-593 FLEGLSL
+593 FWKGFSL

-613 NIFSPSWLDVAGWE
+613 NIFSPSWLDASSWE

-639 SVLGNVLLRYNKSFK
+639 TVLGNVLLRYNKSFK

-697 VKNHGYL
+697 IKNHGYG
-704 DYEEWVSMTSYYS
+704 DYENWESMTSYYS
-717 DFNEKTMLS
+717 DFREKTMLS
-726 YFARVGYNYKQRYL
+726 YFTRVGYNYKQRYL

-1070 DDADYPSFGYGFEM
+1070 DDADYPFFGYDFEM

-1135 SGDNP
+1135 SGENP
-1140 EVVDVYRGIDSGGAY
+1140 EVVDVYKGIDSGSAY

>member
-1 MIKCMKKNDY
+1 MKKNDDVG
-11 KELFYPLGKV
+11 LFYWKSRI
-21 KKWLFLMKLIAFFL
+21 KKMLLLMKLVCFGIL
-35 FAGLCQVSA
+35 IGLMQVHA
-44 TAFGQRET
+44 TTYGQAENVSFEQKR
-52 VTFSRDA
+52 
-59 MTLEEIF
+59 MTIDQVF
-66 TTIRK
+66 NTITL

-142 YDEKKIPMPGVTVQ
+142 YDEKKIPMPGVTIQ

-285 MTRGASDGQ
+285 MTSGASDGQ

-593 FLEGLSL
+593 FWKGFSL

-613 NIFSPSWLDVAGWE
+613 NIFSPSWLDASSWE

-639 SVLGNVLLRYNKSFK
+639 TVLGNVLLRYNKSFK

-690 NPNINQP
+690 NPNINQTI
-697 VKNHGYL
+697 KNHGYG
-704 DYEEWVSMTSYYS
+704 DYENWESMTSYYS
-717 DFNEKTMLS
+717 DFREKTMLS
-726 YFARVGYNYKQRYL
+726 YFTRVGYNYKQRYL

-1070 DDADYPSFGYGFEM
+1070 DDADYPFFGYDFEM

-1135 SGDNP
+1135 SGENP
-1140 EVVDVYRGIDSGGAY
+1140 EVVDVYKGIDSGSAY

>member
-1 MIKCMKKNDY
+1 MKKNDDVG
-11 KELFYPLGKV
+11 LFYWKSRI
-21 KKWLFLMKLIAFFL
+21 KKMLLLMKLVCFGIL
-35 FAGLCQVSA
+35 IGLMQVHA
-44 TAFGQRET
+44 TTYGQAENVSFEQKR
-52 VTFSRDA
+52 
-59 MTLEEIF
+59 MTIDQVF
-66 TTIRK
+66 NTITL

-142 YDEKKIPMPGVTVQ
+142 YDEKKIPMPGVTIQ

-285 MTRGASDGQ
+285 MTSGASDGQ

-593 FLEGLSL
+593 FWKGFSL

-613 NIFSPSWLDVAGWE
+613 NIFSPSWLDASSWE

-639 SVLGNVLLRYNKSFK
+639 TVLGNVLLRYNKSFK

-697 VKNHGYL
+697 IKNHGYG
-704 DYEEWVSMTSYYS
+704 DYENWESMTSYYS
-717 DFNEKTMLS
+717 DFREKTMLS
-726 YFARVGYNYKQRYL
+726 YFTRVGYNYKQRYL

-880 GARTENAMELSNEGI
+880 GARTENAMELSNEGL

-1070 DDADYPSFGYGFEM
+1070 DDADYPFFGYDFEM

-1135 SGDNP
+1135 SGENP
-1140 EVVDVYRGIDSGGAY
+1140 EVVDVYKGIDSGSAY

>member
-1 MIKCMKKNDY
+1 MKKNDDVG
-11 KELFYPLGKV
+11 LFYWKSRI
-21 KKWLFLMKLIAFFL
+21 KKMLLLMKLVCFGIL
-35 FAGLCQVSA
+35 IGLMQVHA
-44 TAFGQRET
+44 TTYGQAENVSFEQKR
-52 VTFSRDA
+52 
-59 MTLEEIF
+59 MTIDQVF
-66 TTIRK
+66 NTITL

-142 YDEKKIPMPGVTVQ
+142 YDEKKIPMPGVTIQ

-285 MTRGASDGQ
+285 MTSGASDGQ

-593 FLEGLSL
+593 FWKGFSL

-613 NIFSPSWLDVAGWE
+613 NIFSPSWLDASSWE

-639 SVLGNVLLRYNKSFK
+639 TVLGNVLLRYNKSFK

-690 NPNINQP
+690 NLNINQP
-697 VKNHGYL
+697 IKNHGYG
-704 DYEEWVSMTSYYS
+704 DYENWESMTSYYS
-717 DFNEKTMLS
+717 DFREKTMLS
-726 YFARVGYNYKQRYL
+726 YFTRVGYNYKQRYL

-1058 NPADMDFWEKPG
+1058 NPTDMDFWEKPG
-1070 DDADYPSFGYGFEM
+1070 DDADYPFFGYDFEM

-1135 SGDNP
+1135 SGENP
-1140 EVVDVYRGIDSGGAY
+1140 EVVDVYKGIDSGSAY

>member
-1 MIKCMKKNDY
+1 MKKNDDVG
-11 KELFYPLGKV
+11 LFYWKSRI
-21 KKWLFLMKLIAFFL
+21 KKMLLLMKLVCFGIL
-35 FAGLCQVSA
+35 IGLMQVHA
-44 TAFGQRET
+44 TTYGQAENVSFEQKR
-52 VTFSRDA
+52 
-59 MTLEEIF
+59 MTIDQVF
-66 TTIRK
+66 NTITL

-142 YDEKKIPMPGVTVQ
+142 YDEKKIPMPGVTIQ

-285 MTRGASDGQ
+285 MTSGASDGQ

-593 FLEGLSL
+593 FWKGFSL

-613 NIFSPSWLDVAGWE
+613 NIFSPSWLDASSWE

-639 SVLGNVLLRYNKSFK
+639 TVLGNVLLRYNKSFK

-697 VKNHGYL
+697 IKNHGYG
-704 DYEEWVSMTSYYS
+704 DYENWESMTSYYS
-717 DFNEKTMLS
+717 DFREKTMLS
-726 YFARVGYNYKQRYL
+726 YFTRVGYNYKQRYL

-895 ELELEADILRNHAV
+895 ELELEADLLRNHAV

-1070 DDADYPSFGYGFEM
+1070 DDADYPFFGYDFEM

-1135 SGDNP
+1135 SGENP
-1140 EVVDVYRGIDSGGAY
+1140 EVVDVYKGIDSGSAY

>member
-1 MIKCMKKNDY
+1 MKKNDDVG
-11 KELFYPLGKV
+11 LFYWKSRI
-21 KKWLFLMKLIAFFL
+21 KKMLLLMKLVCFGIL
-35 FAGLCQVSA
+35 IGLMQVHA
-44 TAFGQRET
+44 TTYGRAENVSFEQKR
-52 VTFSRDA
+52 
-59 MTLEEIF
+59 MTIDQVF
-66 TTIRK
+66 NTITL

-142 YDEKKIPMPGVTVQ
+142 YDEKKIPMPGVTIQ

-285 MTRGASDGQ
+285 MTSGASDGQ

-593 FLEGLSL
+593 FWKGFSL

-613 NIFSPSWLDVAGWE
+613 NIFSPSWLDASSWE

-639 SVLGNVLLRYNKSFK
+639 TVLGNVLLRYNKSFK

-697 VKNHGYL
+697 IKNHGYG
-704 DYEEWVSMTSYYS
+704 DYENWESMTSYYS
-717 DFNEKTMLS
+717 DFREKTMLS
-726 YFARVGYNYKQRYL
+726 YFTRVGYNYKQRYL

-1058 NPADMDFWEKPG
+1058 NPTDMDFWEKPG
-1070 DDADYPSFGYGFEM
+1070 DDADYPFFGYDFEM

-1135 SGDNP
+1135 SGENP
-1140 EVVDVYRGIDSGGAY
+1140 EVVDVYKGIDSGSAY

>member
-1 MIKCMKKNDY
+1 MKKNDDVG
-11 KELFYPLGKV
+11 LFYWKSRI
-21 KKWLFLMKLIAFFL
+21 KKMLLLMKLVCFIIL
-35 FAGLCQVSA
+35 IGLMQVHA
-44 TAFGQRET
+44 TTYGQAENVSFEQKR
-52 VTFSRDA
+52 
-59 MTLEEIF
+59 MTIDEVF
-66 TTIRK
+66 NTITL

-108 ERFSYQFIGKT
+108 ERFSYQFISKT

-130 VNKKSVRLKGFV
+130 VNKKSIRLKGFV

-384 MERIINLERLKNDR
+384 MERIIYLERLKTER
-398 GAMYDYTTRK
+398 SPIYDYTTGKKR
-408 WSWPTSYEDV
+408 WPTSYEDV
-418 YEAFSG
+418 YEAAYG

-430 GNGHLQ
+430 LNGHLK
-436 QKISD
+436 QKVPD

-452 NSTNWWKYVYKTG
+452 NSTWWKYVYKTG
-465 KILNANLQA
+465 KVLNANLQA

-542 RFEVITADPSSTSTL
+542 RFETITADPGLTSTL

-671 YHYINGHGRGGPS
+671 YHYINGYGKGGPS

-808 MSVDSD
+808 MSVNND

-958 EVPINWKIDGSQ
+958 EVPVNWKIDGSQ
-970 EYLGTSVDPM
+970 EYLGTGVDPM
-980 TGTSGMVG
+980 TGMSGMVG

-993 DLNGDGRIGTDDM
+993 DLNGDGRIGSEDM

>member
-1 MIKCMKKNDY
+1 MKKNDDVG
-11 KELFYPLGKV
+11 LFYWKSRI
-21 KKWLFLMKLIAFFL
+21 KKMLLLMKLVCFGIL
-35 FAGLCQVSA
+35 IGLMQVHA
-44 TAFGQRET
+44 TTYGQAENVSFEQKR
-52 VTFSRDA
+52 
-59 MTLEEIF
+59 MTIDQVF
-66 TTIRK
+66 NTITL

-142 YDEKKIPMPGVTVQ
+142 YDEKKIPMPGVTIQ

-285 MTRGASDGQ
+285 MTSGASDGQ

-408 WSWPTSYEDV
+408 WSRPTSYEDV

-593 FLEGLSL
+593 FWKGFSL

-613 NIFSPSWLDVAGWE
+613 NIFSPSWLDASSWE

-639 SVLGNVLLRYNKSFK
+639 TVLGNVLLRYNKSFK

-697 VKNHGYL
+697 IKNHGYG
-704 DYEEWVSMTSYYS
+704 DYENWESMTSYYS
-717 DFNEKTMLS
+717 DFREKTMLS
-726 YFARVGYNYKQRYL
+726 YFTRVGYNYKQRYL

-1070 DDADYPSFGYGFEM
+1070 DDADYPFFGYDFEM

-1135 SGDNP
+1135 SGENP
-1140 EVVDVYRGIDSGGAY
+1140 EVVDVYKGIDSGSAY

>member
-1 MIKCMKKNDY
+1 MKKNDDVG
-11 KELFYPLGKV
+11 LFYWKSRI
-21 KKWLFLMKLIAFFL
+21 KKMLLLMKLVCFGIL
-35 FAGLCQVSA
+35 IGLMQVHA
-44 TAFGQRET
+44 TTYGQAENVSFEQKR
-52 VTFSRDA
+52 
-59 MTLEEIF
+59 MTIDQVF
-66 TTIRK
+66 NTITL

-142 YDEKKIPMPGVTVQ
+142 YDEKKIPMPGVTIQ

-285 MTRGASDGQ
+285 MTSGASDGH

-593 FLEGLSL
+593 FWKGFSL

-613 NIFSPSWLDVAGWE
+613 NIFSPSWLDASSWE

-639 SVLGNVLLRYNKSFK
+639 TVLGNVLLRYNKSFK

-697 VKNHGYL
+697 IKNHGYG
-704 DYEEWVSMTSYYS
+704 DYENWESMTSYYS
-717 DFNEKTMLS
+717 DFREKTMLS
-726 YFARVGYNYKQRYL
+726 YFTRVGYNYKQRYL

-1070 DDADYPSFGYGFEM
+1070 DDADYPFFGYDFEM

-1135 SGDNP
+1135 SGENP
-1140 EVVDVYRGIDSGGAY
+1140 EVVDVYKGIDSGSAY

>member
-1 MIKCMKKNDY
+1 M
-11 KELFYPLGKV
+11 
-21 KKWLFLMKLIAFFL
+21 
-35 FAGLCQVSA
+35 QVHA
-44 TAFGQRET
+44 TTYGQAENVSFEQKR
-52 VTFSRDA
+52 
-59 MTLEEIF
+59 MTIDEVF
-66 TTIRK
+66 NTITL

-108 ERFSYQFIGKT
+108 ERFSYQFISKT

-130 VNKKSVRLKGFV
+130 VNKKSIRLKGFV

-384 MERIINLERLKNDR
+384 MERIIYLERLKTER
-398 GAMYDYTTRK
+398 SPIYDYTTGKKR
-408 WSWPTSYEDV
+408 WPTSYEDV
-418 YEAFSG
+418 YEAAYG

-430 GNGHLQ
+430 LNGHLK
-436 QKISD
+436 QKVPD

-452 NSTNWWKYVYKTG
+452 NSTWWKYVYKTG
-465 KILNANLQA
+465 KVLNANLQA

-542 RFEVITADPSSTSTL
+542 RFETITADPGLTSTL

-671 YHYINGHGRGGPS
+671 YHYINGYGKGGPS

-808 MSVDSD
+808 MSVNND

-958 EVPINWKIDGSQ
+958 EVPVNWKIDGSQ
-970 EYLGTSVDPM
+970 EYLGTGVDPM
-980 TGTSGMVG
+980 TGMSGMVG

-993 DLNGDGRIGTDDM
+993 DLNGDGRIGSEDM

>member
-1 MIKCMKKNDY
+1 MKKNDDVG
-11 KELFYPLGKV
+11 LFYWKSRI
-21 KKWLFLMKLIAFFL
+21 KKMLLLMKLVCFGIL
-35 FAGLCQVSA
+35 IGLMQVHA
-44 TAFGQRET
+44 TTYGQAENVSFEQKR
-52 VTFSRDA
+52 
-59 MTLEEIF
+59 MTIDQVF
-66 TTIRK
+66 NTITL

-142 YDEKKIPMPGVTVQ
+142 YDEKKIPMPGVTIQ

-593 FLEGLSL
+593 FWKGFSL

-613 NIFSPSWLDVAGWE
+613 NIFSPSWLDASSWE

-639 SVLGNVLLRYNKSFK
+639 TVLGNVLLRYNKSFK

-671 YHYINGHGRGGPS
+671 YHYINGYGKGGPS

-1058 NPADMDFWEKPG
+1058 NPTDMDFWEKPG
-1070 DDADYPSFGYGFEM
+1070 DDADYPFFGYDFEM

-1135 SGDNP
+1135 SGENP
-1140 EVVDVYRGIDSGGAY
+1140 EVVDVYKGIDSGSAY
-1155 PLPRKY
+1155 PLQRKY

>member
-1 MIKCMKKNDY
+1 MTID
-11 KELFYPLGKV
+11 
-21 KKWLFLMKLIAFFL
+21 
-35 FAGLCQVSA
+35 QVFNTI
-44 TAFGQRET
+44 TA
-52 VTFSRDA
+52 
-59 MTLEEIF
+59 
-66 TTIRK
+66 
-71 QLQYDIFY
+71 QLKYDIFY

-85 IKQVVEIPALR
+85 IGQVVEVPAL
-96 ANIEDVLKAVLG
+96 NVNVEEVLRVVLG
-108 ERFSYQFIGKT
+108 NRFTYQFIGKT

-124 ASADPQ
+124 ISVSPQ
-130 VNKKSVRLKGFV
+130 VKKSLRMKGFV
-142 YDEKKIPMPGVTVQ
+142 CDENRVPMPGVTVQ

-285 MTRGASDGQ
+285 MTSGASDGQ

-355 GRAGEA
+355 GKVGEA

-374 MAYPEQVGGR
+374 MAYPEQIGGR
-384 MERIINLERLKNDR
+384 MERIINLERLKRQR
-398 GAMYDYTTRK
+398 GAIYDYETGKYR
-408 WSWPTSYEDV
+408 WPTSYEDV
-418 YEAFSG
+418 YEGGSG
-424 TYDGFW
+424 RYDGFW
-430 GNGHLQ
+430 GNGKLE

-441 YLQDSLNPYFN
+441 YLQDSLNPFYN

-465 KILNANLQA
+465 RILNANLQA

-500 YGRYNLSSNLTAKP
+500 YGRYNLSSNLTVKP
-514 TKGLDLNVRLYLAYT
+514 TKGLDLNLRLYLAYT
-529 NKDRD
+529 NKNRD

-542 RFEVITADPSSTSTL
+542 RFETITADPSSTPTVYT
-557 LSNSSEVEAE
+557 NSSDVEAE
-567 WLRNANAKKDKSDA
+567 WLKNANAKKDKSDA
-581 YRAMGSVYLQYA
+581 YRAMGTLYLQYD
-593 FLEGLSL
+593 FWKGFSL

-605 VDFSQSNS
+605 VDLSQNNS
-613 NIFSPSWLDVAGWE
+613 NIFSPSWLDGGMWE
-627 ENRSEGSISRSI
+627 ENKSEGTISRSI
-639 SVLGNVLLRYNKSFK
+639 IVLGNMMLRYNRSFK

-671 YHYINGHGRGGPS
+671 YHYINGYGKGGPS

-690 NPNINQP
+690 DPNINLSI
-697 VKNHGYL
+697 KNHGYSGY
-704 DYEEWVSMTSYYS
+704 DDWVSMTSYYS
-717 DFNEKTMLS
+717 DFKEKTMLS

-740 VEGTLRRDGSS
+740 VEGTVRRDGSS

-789 ASYGT
+789 TSYGT

-808 MSVDSD
+808 MSVNTDT
-814 AFMENNGMIPN
+814 FMENTGMYPN

-866 LIYNVELPGTILLA
+866 LIYSVELPGTILLA
-880 GARTENAMELSNEGI
+880 SSRMENAMELSNEGI
-895 ELELEADILRNHAV
+895 ELELEADVLRNRAV

-970 EYLGTSVDPM
+970 KYLGTQVDPT
-980 TGTSGMVG
+980 TGTSGMIG
-988 RQKLL
+988 QQKLL
-993 DLNGDGRIGTDDM
+993 DLNGDGIINTDDM
-1006 YYVGTAQPLAY
+1006 YYVGTAQPLVY

-1047 PKSIYQTVINV
+1047 PTSINQSIINV

-1070 DDADYPSFGYGFEM
+1070 DDADYPLFGWDFEM
-1084 QTDKRVE
+1084 QTDKREE

-1106 VAKKVSKKIGF
+1106 VAKEVSKKIGF

-1135 SGDNP
+1135 SGENP
-1140 EVVDVYRGIDSGGAY
+1140 EVVDIYKGIDRGIAY

>member
-1 MIKCMKKNDY
+1 MKKNDDVG
-11 KELFYPLGKV
+11 LFYWKSRI
-21 KKWLFLMKLIAFFL
+21 KKMLLLMKLVCFGIL
-35 FAGLCQVSA
+35 IGLMQVHA
-44 TAFGQRET
+44 TTYGQAENVSFEQKR
-52 VTFSRDA
+52 
-59 MTLEEIF
+59 MTIDQVF
-66 TTIRK
+66 NTITL

-142 YDEKKIPMPGVTVQ
+142 YDEKKIPMPGVTIQ

-285 MTRGASDGQ
+285 MTSGASDGQ

-384 MERIINLERLKNDR
+384 MERIVNLERLKNDR

-593 FLEGLSL
+593 FWKGFSL

-613 NIFSPSWLDVAGWE
+613 NIFSPSWLDASSWE

-639 SVLGNVLLRYNKSFK
+639 TVLGNVLLRYNKSFK

-697 VKNHGYL
+697 IKNHGYG
-704 DYEEWVSMTSYYS
+704 DYENWESMTSYYS
-717 DFNEKTMLS
+717 DFREKTMLS
-726 YFARVGYNYKQRYL
+726 YFTRVGYNYKQRYL

-1070 DDADYPSFGYGFEM
+1070 DDADYPFFGYDFEM

-1135 SGDNP
+1135 SGENP
-1140 EVVDVYRGIDSGGAY
+1140 EVVDVYKGIDSGSAY